1 MESIQAPYRLVYGA
15 VKGSAQ
21 LLSNCIYTRLMQER
35 GVSENTHSLN
45 TRSEF
50 LYCTN
55 IRLVAA
61 HCLNIMGD
69 HNLN

>member
-1 MESIQAPYRLVYGA
+1 MGQSKVVHNYSAHYVSI
-15 VKGSAQ
+15 
-21 LLSNCIYTRLMQER
+21 RLMQER